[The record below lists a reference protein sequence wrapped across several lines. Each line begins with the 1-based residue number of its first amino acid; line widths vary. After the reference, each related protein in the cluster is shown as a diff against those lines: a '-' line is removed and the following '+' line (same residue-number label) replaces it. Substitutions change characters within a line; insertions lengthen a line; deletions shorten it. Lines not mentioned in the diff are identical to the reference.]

1 MIKYSSLINKG
12 NIMSEEEINR
22 KKRKKVY
29 SAPSVNVDYSLIEQ
43 VNLITANKTPD
54 IKLLSPFI
62 ESGSLVKLLSI
73 WSYYSSTNDLSH
85 LIDISS
91 KISQITRQINELRD
105 ELLQFKQIIID
116 TYKDILNKHEKIIYR
131 ALNNMKPA
139 LTNTNVRILN
149 NIISFD
155 YVIVQE
161 FLNSFDLTLNVLPK
175 LLEPKKFELENKEI
189 NDELS
194 IRSNFLRFWFN
205 LCSSVNYITRQDLL
219 IGNFKIVKNIWK
231 FLNHDSLESIKN
243 TLRFIDLKIL
253 QEVNFKRSLKCKI
266 LNEGFMYK
274 VSGLFTKFGDDN
286 KEFVEL
292 MNKLATDSKNG
303 LVFPNDKL
311 WQKESDLGVSIDIN
325 NKHFKVANKL
335 LYTLVTSLKPHES
348 NAQLQFIVRILGNC
362 QELIPPYMNW
372 LVLHG
377 GGYHDPALTSWWI
390 AYTLLYSN
398 ILQLS
403 LPNFTT
409 NTEYL
414 KFDAKLIFE
423 NLVFAPLSKNA
434 LTNGLVTAKKPLI
447 TQLTLQIILYILK
460 KLESILEIVRIDV
473 RQELIDLVFTQ
484 LPDLTSISQ
493 SFLDHESSKLI
504 KLTALTI
511 VSKYEKL
518 LPSLNT
524 NSIQKI
530 VSSGISSI
538 LSTAN
543 ITGYQLTLLD
553 LYMLIQKNQDFKW
566 WNKLNNSSNSF
577 FTSLIKL
584 CSQSNINQ
592 AFTLKIYLLLNK
604 LCMDKMVFNDS
615 LLVTPIMALIYSLD
629 LEVDD
634 RIWNMLDET
643 ISRIVRT
650 PYKYLDLSHKLY
662 HDTSIFV
669 VALIEQ
675 FKFTLGKSESDVG
688 NIKWLFKFIH
698 YLVLIGEP
706 KSALLEL
713 VKQLDIDTSDL
724 ENLLKFDTTSTI
736 ESKDSSIMDVVLNYS
751 TNDLINKTN
760 VLEKKVISSN
770 LDFLAGLLLVNN
782 VIQLSN
788 QSNKLLEVV
797 FSKFWS
803 FLMNSSND
811 VVRYFTSEKTWGP
824 LFKADSENAETVL
837 SFYNQILLSLPSVQ
851 KETESLAKFLMDK
864 YQKNDTTFDQF
875 IWILDDLQLSELMTV
890 NIDSD
895 KLFMDVVKTGITR
908 KSFALNYEQFQRVYK
923 SELPERNEILQQAID
938 LNLISAFTEEQ
949 LDSLVANLT
958 SNEKDY
964 FLIGNLAKKLPTV
977 VMKLLNLG
985 DIRDDYLNCLIGY
998 SLAKQDLSIPEDFLS
1013 KISDI
1018 ITSRIES
1025 GDLGQISWN
1034 QALAILSLTGSISVE
1049 ISNKV
1054 LDSIDLKQSFIP
1066 EFIDF
1071 ISKCSAN
1078 PELTSWLHKAIL
1090 YITRK
1095 FAESSSLSSDF
1106 NNFLIA
1112 IGDYILKNNIWQL
1125 VPSNVLNAQL
1135 EVILN
1140 SKWSKE
1146 QEYLKYIVKLITIA
1160 PKQKI
1165 EFEKLFQISL
1175 NLNNLK
1181 NFPTDEN
1188 IQMRYYSSV
1197 ILYLLFN
1204 FDHLKLSNLKNLELL
1219 LDNYLGTN
1227 RAEDLF
1233 IKSILIKIES
1243 KVSISW
1249 LTKVINW
1256 EFLEELIGNDID
1268 LVGQERLIKNS
1279 NGNLT
1284 ICLNKGFVKN
1294 SLTETPLEL
1303 PVFNKGTRMFDQ
1315 LENFYQVSSLIP
1327 VNSLSYDFEFLLMI
1341 VLNNEELLRYSK
1353 DEEGVPSY
1361 TFNIKNL
1368 IETGI
1373 LQFIIIT
1380 LSSSDTKIQSVSKV
1394 ILNKILESV
1403 DLDVSFKDKNVYKV
1417 YLASTLFT
1425 LSKNQVMPHL
1435 VWYMWSQLVPI
1446 LSNPGHFLYEKTFR
1460 YVLSTPYLK
1469 HYEIPLYNLITA
1481 PKDNDNEWYY
1491 RELNWLIE
1499 NITSGIITQDD
1510 MSVLKNA
1517 SILENFLNL
1526 MNSKY
1531 ANIKLK
1537 TSILKLLYKITKIDQ
1552 GSDLLI
1558 TRFGAL
1564 CNLELLID
1572 QLNGVSAIDKQ
1583 MEVNIDEIVVNF
1595 ALGVRSSKRV
1605 RNWTNDELDNNL
1617 KRIHRSI
1624 QVD

>member
-1 MIKYSSLINKG
+1 
-12 NIMSEEEINR
+12 MSEEEISRN
-22 KKRKKVY
+22 KRKKTY

-43 VNLITANKTPD
+43 VNQITANKTPD
-54 IKLLSPFI
+54 IKLILPFV
-62 ESGSLVKLLSI
+62 ESGNLKKLLSI

-91 KISQITRQINELRD
+91 KISQITRQINELRV
-105 ELLQFKQIIID
+105 ELLHVKQIIID
-116 TYKDILNKHEKIIYR
+116 TYKDILNNHEKIIYR

-139 LTNTNVRILN
+139 LTNTNIRILN
-149 NIISFD
+149 NIIGFD

-175 LLEPKKFELENKEI
+175 LLEPKKFELDNKEV

-194 IRSNFLRFWFN
+194 IRSNFLIFWFN
-205 LCSSVNYITRQDLL
+205 LCSNVNYSIRQDLL
-219 IGNFKIVKNIWK
+219 IGNFKIVKTIWK
-231 FLNHDSLESIKN
+231 FLNYDSIESIKN
-243 TLRFIDLKIL
+243 TLKFIDLKIL
-253 QEVNFKRSLKCKI
+253 QEANFKRSLKCKI
-266 LNEGFMYK
+266 LNEGFMFK

-286 KEFVEL
+286 KELIEFV
-292 MNKLATDSKNG
+292 NKLATDSKNG

-311 WQKESDLGVSIDIN
+311 WQKDSDLGVAIDIN

-348 NAQLQFIVRILGNC
+348 NSQLQFIVRVLGNC

-372 LVLHG
+372 LVQHG

-398 ILQLS
+398 VLQIS
-403 LPNFTT
+403 LPKFTT
-409 NTEYL
+409 NAEYL

-434 LTNGLVTAKKPLI
+434 LTNGLVSTTKKPLI

-460 KLESILEIVRIDV
+460 KLESILEMVKIDV
-473 RQELIDLVFTQ
+473 RQELIDLVFNQ

-493 SFLDHESSKLI
+493 SFLDHESSKII

-518 LPSLNT
+518 LPFLNT

-530 VSSGISSI
+530 VSTGISSI
-538 LSTAN
+538 LNTTN

-566 WNKLNNSSNSF
+566 WNKLNNSNNSF

-584 CSQSNINQ
+584 CAQTNINQ
-592 AFTLKIYLLLNK
+592 SFTLKIYQLLNK
-604 LCMDKMVFNDS
+604 LCMDKMVFNDD

-650 PYKYLDLSHKLY
+650 PYKYLDLSHKQY
-662 HDTSIFV
+662 NDTSIFV

-675 FKFTLGKSESDVG
+675 FKFTLDKNGSSDSG
-688 NIKWLFKFIH
+688 NINWLFKFIQ

-713 VKQLDIDTSDL
+713 VKQLDIDISNL
-724 ENLLKFDTTSTI
+724 EKLLLFTVATPI
-736 ESKDSSIMDVVLNYS
+736 ESKDSSIMDVVLNYPTS
-751 TNDLINKTN
+751 DLINKTN
-760 VLEKKVISSN
+760 IFEKKVISSN
-770 LDFLAGLLLVNN
+770 LDFLAGLLLVNS
-782 VIQLSN
+782 VIQQDN
-788 QSNKLLEVV
+788 QANKLLEII

-803 FLMNSSND
+803 FLMNSSID
-811 VVRYFTSEKTWGP
+811 TVRYFTSQKTWS
-824 LFKADSENAETVL
+824 LFFAIDSENSRIAL
-837 SFYNQILLSLPSVQ
+837 NYYNQILSSLPAVQ
-851 KETESLAKFLMDK
+851 NECDDLAKFLMGK
-864 YQKNDTTFDQF
+864 YQQNDTTFNQF
-875 IWILDDLQLSELMTV
+875 IWILDDSQLTELIKGDIV
-890 NIDSD
+890 NDE
-895 KLFMDVVKTGITR
+895 LFMDIVKIGITR
-908 KSFALNYEQFQRVYK
+908 KTFELNYDIFQRVYN
-923 SELPERNEILQQAID
+923 SELSSRNEILEQSID
-938 LNLISAFTEEQ
+938 LNLISGFTEEQ
-949 LDSLVANLT
+949 LDSLVDNIT
-958 SNEKDY
+958 SNQRDY
-964 FLIGNLAKKLPTV
+964 FLINNLANKSPEI
-977 VMKLLNLG
+977 VMKLMNLG
-985 DIRDDYLNCLIGY
+985 KINDDYLNCLIGF
-998 SLAKQDLSIPEDFLS
+998 SVSQQHQTIPEEFLN
-1013 KISDI
+1013 KISSI
-1018 ITSRIES
+1018 VTSRIETN
-1025 GDLGQISWN
+1025 DLGQLTWN
-1034 QALAILSLTGSISVE
+1034 QALVILSLTENIPTE
-1049 ISNKV
+1049 LSNKI
-1054 LDSIDLKQSFIP
+1054 LSIIDLKKSFIP
-1066 EFIDF
+1066 EFINF
-1071 ISKCSAN
+1071 IEKCSSN
-1078 PELTSWLHKAIL
+1078 PELTSWLHKAML

-1095 FAESSSLSSDF
+1095 FAESSNLSVDF
-1106 NNFLIA
+1106 NNFLES
-1112 IGDYILKNNIWQL
+1112 IGDYVLKNNIWSL
-1125 VPSNVLNAQL
+1125 VPSNVLNTQL

-1140 SKWSKE
+1140 SKWSKD
-1146 QEYLKYIVKLITIA
+1146 QEYLKYVVKLITIA
-1160 PKQKI
+1160 TKQKI

-1175 NLNNLK
+1175 NLTNLK
-1181 NFPTDEN
+1181 NFPTKEN

-1233 IKSILIKIES
+1233 LKSILIKIES

-1256 EFLEELIGNDID
+1256 EFLEELIDGDVD
-1268 LVGQERLIKNS
+1268 LVGQERLINNNNN

-1284 ICLNKGFVKN
+1284 ICLNKGFIQN
-1294 SLTETPLEL
+1294 SLTEIPLEL
-1303 PVFNKGTRMFDQ
+1303 PVFNKRTTMFEQ
-1315 LENFYQVSSLIP
+1315 LKDFYQVSSLIP
-1327 VNSLSYDFEFLLMI
+1327 VDSLSYDFEFLLMI
-1341 VLNNEELLRYSK
+1341 VLNNEELLKYSK
-1353 DEEGVPSY
+1353 DEDGVPNY

-1380 LSSSDTKIQSVSKV
+1380 LSSLNPNIQSISKV
-1394 ILNKILESV
+1394 ILNKILESI
-1403 DLDVSFKDKNVYKV
+1403 DQDSSFKDKNIFKV
-1417 YLASTLFT
+1417 YLSSTLFT
-1425 LSKNQVMPHL
+1425 LSKNQTISHL
-1435 VWYMWSQLVPI
+1435 SWYIWSQLVPI

-1469 HYEIPLYNLITA
+1469 HYDTPLYNLIIS

-1491 RELNWLIE
+1491 RELNWIIE
-1499 NITSGIITQDD
+1499 NITNGIITQSDI
-1510 MSVLKNA
+1510 SLLK
-1517 SILENFLNL
+1517 SSTILENFLNL
-1526 MNSKY
+1526 INSKY

-1558 TRFGAL
+1558 TRFGTL
-1564 CNLELLID
+1564 CNLELIID
-1572 QLNGVSAIDKQ
+1572 QLTNSNSIIDKQ
-1583 MEVNIDEIVVNF
+1583 MKVNIDEIIVNF
-1595 ALGVRSSKRV
+1595 AIGVKSSKRV
-1605 RNWTNDELDNNL
+1605 RNWTNDELNNNL
-1617 KRIHRSI
+1617 KRIHKNV